1 MQGVLKPFSRQAA
14 SIKVRSSCKA
24 LSVGFIKYDPEVPTA
39 TTADRM
45 QAPCVGMCEPRSA
58 CANIT
63 VSQMSPLQCILQVLP
78 FVPDYYCCFSVL
90 GVGSLVKGC
99 SAITRFYVHVP
110 ANSAASEFSK
120 LLCVEKS
127 GRTKPLEYE

>member
-24 LSVGFIKYDPEVPTA
+24 LTVGLIKYAPEVPTA

-63 VSQMSPLQCILQVLP
+63 VSQMSPLQRIEEAILQVLP
-78 FVPDYYCCFSVL
+78 LVPDYYCCFSVL
-90 GVGSLVKGC
+90 GTWALVKGC
-99 SAITRFYVHVP
+99 CAITRFYIHVQV
-110 ANSAASEFSK
+110 NSAVPEFSK
-120 LLCVEKS
+120 LL
-127 GRTKPLEYE
+127 